1 MKLEQ
6 LSPIVSAGLMDLAVG
21 LQLAL
26 LAIDKE
32 VVEKDFIAQTSGDLN
47 RELRDLAHQVI
58 HKIADRGVDTW
69 LEEGSPEELVG
80 VDKLVASAKKYGYRD
95 DDLATVN

>member
-32 VVEKDFIAQTSGDLN
+32 DEEKDFITQTSGDLN
-47 RELRDLAHQVI
+47 RELRDLAHHVI
-58 HKIADRGVDTW
+58 HKIPDPGVDTW
-69 LEEGSPEELVG
+69 LKEGSPEELAG
-80 VDKLVASAKKYGYRD
+80 VNKLVASAKKYGYRD